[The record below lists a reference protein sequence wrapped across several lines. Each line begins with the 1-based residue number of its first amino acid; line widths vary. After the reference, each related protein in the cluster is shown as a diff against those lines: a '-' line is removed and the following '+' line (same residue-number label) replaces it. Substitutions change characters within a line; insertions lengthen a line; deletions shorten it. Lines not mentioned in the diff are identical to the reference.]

1 MREFNRKEFD
11 NAENRHN
18 NLEKAINQE
27 INDRVTETDEK
38 IGEN

>member
-11 NAENRHN
+11 NAENRLN